1 MNVIDLAGARC
12 SAGYFNSV
20 YAISR
25 RRTATLTVAHGWEIL
40 CFDTEGTVS
49 LPEGDYPVAPGSV
62 LCLHQGEEWR
72 VTLPC
77 RLCYVRLDSL
87 PEKVADL
94 IEQYGRLVT
103 VDLSGRVRDLMCQ
116 IAVSSREANV
126 LDCSARLLSL
136 LSLLQ
141 QENKLEKRISQGTRL
156 KMQDSIRAGMEY
168 MQQHYCEKCTLKE
181 IAAYAGRSPIYFHD
195 VFSETMGIT
204 PYEYIAQLRV
214 EAAKKALLL
223 TDEDP
228 SDIADRIGFCSQSY
242 FNFVFKKAVGTTPLN
257 YRRAAAREYLD
268 QTEE

>member
-25 RRTATLTVAHGWEIL
+25 RRTATLTTTHGWEIL

-49 LPEGDYPVAPGSV
+49 FPEGDYPVAPGSV
-62 LCLHQGEEWR
+62 LCLRRGEEWR

-77 RLCYVRLDSL
+77 RLYYVRLDCL
-87 PEKVADL
+87 PEKVVEL
-94 IEQYGRLVT
+94 LEQYGRLVT

-116 IAVSSREANV
+116 IAVSSRQANV

-136 LSLLQ
+136 LALLQ
-141 QENKLEKRISQGTRL
+141 QENKFEKRISQGTRL

-214 EAAKKALLL
+214 DAAKKALLL

-228 SDIADRIGFCSQSY
+228 ADIAARIGFCSQSY

-257 YRRAAAREYLD
+257 YRRAAAQEYLD
-268 QTEE
+268 QSEE